1 MRIDAM
7 LTKNQGTS
15 GETAGMQQ
23 HKARRRL
30 QMKSLCV
37 YCGSSIGASP
47 AYAEAARTLAK
58 VMVEDNIAL
67 VYGGGNVGL
76 MGVIADEVMRLGGEA
91 TGVIPK
97 ALLDKEVGHQGLTQL
112 HIVKDMHER
121 KALMAEL
128 SDGFVAMPGGI
139 GTLEELFEIFTW
151 SQLGLHD
158 KPLGLLNVDGFYDDL
173 IGFLQ
178 HVVAER
184 FLRAEQ
190 AALLIHE
197 CKPSALVA
205 RLRSFKPTPH
215 PALLEP
221 AVAGKIA

>member
-1 MRIDAM
+1 M
-7 LTKNQGTS
+7 
-15 GETAGMQQ
+15 
-23 HKARRRL
+23 
-30 QMKSLCV
+30 
-37 YCGSSIGASP
+37 GASP
-47 AYAEAARTLAK
+47 VYSEQARVLAK
-58 VMVEDNIAL
+58 AMVDDNIAL

-97 ALLDKEVGHQGLTQL
+97 ALMDKEVGHIGLTQL

-128 SDGFVAMPGGI
+128 SDGFIAMPGGI
-139 GTLEELFEIFTW
+139 GTLEELFEVFTW

-158 KPLGLLNVDGFYDDL
+158 KPIGLLNVNGYYDRL
-173 IGFLQ
+173 IAFMD

-190 AALLIHE
+190 SALLIPE
-197 CKPSALVA
+197 SAPSSLITKMKSYRPVRIEKPFDRIEASKLV
-205 RLRSFKPTPH
+205 
-215 PALLEP
+215 
-221 AVAGKIA
+221 